1 MGARNNKA
9 LREPKN
15 KNAKAAALNKKF
27 KKKPCSFCQQK
38 VTFIDYKDIATL
50 RKYISDRGKIPLAA
64 LQVHAHST
72 SVQSQQR

>member
-27 KKKPCSFCQQK
+27 KKKP
-38 VTFIDYKDIATL
+38 
-50 RKYISDRGKIPLAA
+50 
-64 LQVHAHST
+64 
-72 SVQSQQR
+72 

>member
-27 KKKPCSFCQQK
+27 KKKPCSRLHISITKISPPFAS
-38 VTFIDYKDIATL
+38 TFLIVAKSA
-50 RKYISDRGKIPLAA
+50 LAA

-72 SVQSQQR
+72 SVQSQLR